1 MPWETRDNTGSLFR
15 NNRKG
20 DDPETASWADYAGEC
35 KIDGVDYWM
44 DGWLKESSKGTKWMS
59 FSFKR
64 KDKQSNDKPKLK
76 VVEGGGKPPYD
87 DEIPF

>member
-15 NNRKG
+15 NDRK
-20 DDPETASWADYAGEC
+20 EEEAHADYRGEAR
-35 KIDGVDYWM
+35 IDGVDYWM
-44 DGWLKESSKGTKWMS
+44 NGWLKESAKGTKWMS

-64 KDKQSNDKPKLK
+64 KEKQASSKPGLRVVGGND
-76 VVEGGGKPPYD
+76 GKPPYN